1 MNIHFIQNDPI
12 VLPAN
17 AEEWARARNHN
28 VKITRAY
35 EGEAL
40 PDQKEFDLAIILG
53 GRMGAYEEDKYPWL
67 IDVKEWT
74 EAMIEADKY
83 ILGICLGA
91 QIISD
96 TLGGSVRPHDHPE
109 VGWFRINFK
118 EEANDHPLLTG
129 LQPPTQFYEFHFDTF
144 EIPRGAQ
151 LLASSR
157 TCARQMFAV
166 GSRVLGVQFHPE
178 FTAKSIQDALNN
190 TSETNAANHY
200 AQDPVAMVDEQSI
213 EISKAWLFQLLDRF
227 WHLAS
232 SEKERK
238 VNDKRDF

>member
-35 EGEAL
+35 LGEKL
-40 PDQKEFDLAIILG
+40 PDCSEFDLAIILG
-53 GRMGAYEEDKYPWL
+53 GRMGAYEEDKHPWL
-67 IDVKEWT
+67 IDVKNWT
-74 EAMIEADKY
+74 RTVIEADKY
-83 ILGICLGA
+83 VLGICLGA

-96 TLGGSVRPHDHPE
+96 ALGGSVRPHDHPE
-109 VGWFRINFK
+109 VGWFPISFND
-118 EEANDHPLLTG
+118 EGNDHPLLTG
-129 LQPPTQFYEFHFDTF
+129 LQPPSKFYEFHFDTF
-144 EIPRGAQ
+144 EIPPGAQ

-178 FTAKSIQDALNN
+178 FNSKSIQDALNN
-190 TSETNAANHY
+190 ASETDTINHY
-200 AQDPVAMVDEQSI
+200 SQDPVEMVDEQAI
-213 EISKAWLFQLLDRF
+213 ELSKAWLFQLLDRYMY
-227 WHLAS
+227 LAS
-232 SEKERK
+232 SESM
-238 VNDKRDF
+238 